1 MSPAVRRYL
10 LLEQG
15 IGAAVFN
22 FLLNAAI
29 AWAMFRSVE
38 VVPLWGQQ
46 SIMGDTIGTCFL
58 LPLLTSLI
66 ATRLVR
72 GHVRM
77 GKVAA
82 LGWTRASHPV
92 LGWLPQSTARRG
104 VVLGLACIA
113 LLAPL
118 AFLGLRLF
126 GVASLPFWRFIAF
139 KGAFAGVAAAL
150 VTPLVALWVIAE
162 VPVPGEEATAAPA
175 RRVEQSSHAPSGP
188 M

>member
-1 MSPAVRRYL
+1 MPSAARRYL

-15 IGAAVFN
+15 VGAAVFN
-22 FLLNAAI
+22 FVLNAAI
-29 AWAMFRSVE
+29 AWAMFRSVA

-58 LPLLTSLI
+58 LPVITCFI

-72 GHVRM
+72 GQVRA

-92 LGWLPQSTARRG
+92 LGWLPQTTGRRG
-104 VVLGLACIA
+104 VALGLVSIA

-118 AFLGLRLF
+118 ALAALVLL
-126 GVASLPFWRFIAF
+126 GVAAMPFWHFVVF
-139 KGAFAGVAAAL
+139 KAAFAAFAAAL
-150 VTPLVALWVIAE
+150 VTPLVALWAIAE
-162 VPVPGEEATAAPA
+162 APA
-175 RRVEQSSHAPSGP
+175 DAEPERRGQGYSPV
-188 M
+188 

>member
-10 LLEQG
+10 LVEQG
-15 IGAAVFN
+15 VGAAVFN
-22 FLLNAAI
+22 FVLNAAI
-29 AWAMFRSVE
+29 AWAMFRSVA

-58 LPLLTSLI
+58 LPVITCFI

-72 GHVRM
+72 GQVRA

-92 LGWLPQSTARRG
+92 LGWLPQTTGRRG
-104 VVLGLACIA
+104 VALGLVSIA

-118 AFLGLRLF
+118 ALAALVLL
-126 GVASLPFWRFIAF
+126 GVAAMPFWHFVVF
-139 KGAFAGVAAAL
+139 KAAFAAFAAAL
-150 VTPLVALWVIAE
+150 VTPLVALWAIAE
-162 VPVPGEEATAAPA
+162 APA
-175 RRVEQSSHAPSGP
+175 DAEPERRGQGYSPV
-188 M
+188 

>member
-15 IGAAVFN
+15 VGAAVFN
-22 FLLNAAI
+22 FVLNAAI
-29 AWAMFRSVE
+29 AWAMFRSVA

-58 LPLLTSLI
+58 LPVITCFI

-72 GHVRM
+72 GQVRA

-92 LGWLPQSTARRG
+92 LGWLPQTTGRRG
-104 VVLGLACIA
+104 VALGLVSSA

-118 AFLGLRLF
+118 ALAALVLL
-126 GVASLPFWRFIAF
+126 GVAAMPFWHFVVF
-139 KGAFAGVAAAL
+139 KAAFAAFAAAL
-150 VTPLVALWVIAE
+150 VTPLVALWAIAE
-162 VPVPGEEATAAPA
+162 APA
-175 RRVEQSSHAPSGP
+175 DAEPERRGQGYSPV
-188 M
+188 

>member
-15 IGAAVFN
+15 VGAAVFN
-22 FLLNAAI
+22 FVLNAAI
-29 AWAMFRSVE
+29 AWAMFRSVA

-46 SIMGDTIGTCFL
+46 SIIGDTIGTCFL
-58 LPLLTSLI
+58 LPVITCFI

-72 GHVRM
+72 GQVRA

-92 LGWLPQSTARRG
+92 LGWLPQTTGRRG
-104 VVLGLACIA
+104 VALGLVSIA

-118 AFLGLRLF
+118 ALAALVLL
-126 GVASLPFWRFIAF
+126 GVAAMPFWHFVVF
-139 KGAFAGVAAAL
+139 KAAFAAFAAAL
-150 VTPLVALWVIAE
+150 VTPLVALWAIAE
-162 VPVPGEEATAAPA
+162 APA
-175 RRVEQSSHAPSGP
+175 DAEPERRGQGYSPV
-188 M
+188 

>member
-15 IGAAVFN
+15 VGAAVFN
-22 FLLNAAI
+22 LVLNAAI
-29 AWAMFRSVE
+29 AWAMFRSVA

-58 LPLLTSLI
+58 LPLLTCLI

-72 GHVRM
+72 GHVRA

-82 LGWTRASHPV
+82 LGWTRTSHPV
-92 LGWLPQSTARRG
+92 LGWLPETPARRG
-104 VVLGLACIA
+104 VVLGIACIV

-118 AFLGLRLF
+118 AFLALHLF
-126 GVASLPFWRFIAF
+126 GVASLPFWHFIAF
-139 KGAFAGVAAAL
+139 KGAFAAFAAAL
-150 VTPLVALWVIAE
+150 VTPLVALWAIAE
-162 VPVPGEEATAAPA
+162 APA
-175 RRVEQSSHAPSGP
+175 QDETEQRYSAV
-188 M
+188 

>member
-15 IGAAVFN
+15 VGAAVFN
-22 FLLNAAI
+22 FVLNAAI
-29 AWAMFRSVE
+29 AWAMFRSVA

-58 LPLLTSLI
+58 LPVITCFI

-72 GHVRM
+72 GQVRA

-92 LGWLPQSTARRG
+92 LGWLPQTTGRRG
-104 VVLGLACIA
+104 VALGLVSIA

-118 AFLGLRLF
+118 ALAALVLL
-126 GVASLPFWRFIAF
+126 GVAAMPFWHFVVF
-139 KGAFAGVAAAL
+139 KAAFAAFAAAL
-150 VTPLVALWVIAE
+150 VTPLVALWAIAE
-162 VPVPGEEATAAPA
+162 APA
-175 RRVEQSSHAPSGP
+175 DAEPERRGQGYSPV
-188 M
+188 

>member
-15 IGAAVFN
+15 VGAAVFN
-22 FLLNAAI
+22 FVLNAAI
-29 AWAMFRSVE
+29 AWAMFRSVA

-58 LPLLTSLI
+58 LPVITCFI

-72 GHVRM
+72 GQVRA

-92 LGWLPQSTARRG
+92 LGWLPQTTGRRG
-104 VVLGLACIA
+104 VALGLVSIA

-118 AFLGLRLF
+118 ALAALVLL
-126 GVASLPFWRFIAF
+126 GVAAMPFWHFVVF
-139 KGAFAGVAAAL
+139 KAAFAAFAAAL
-150 VTPLVALWVIAE
+150 VTPLVALWAIAE
-162 VPVPGEEATAAPA
+162 APA
-175 RRVEQSSHAPSGP
+175 QDETEQRYSAV
-188 M
+188 